1 MCSFAPPDTAPP
13 DLLFLCLLP
22 SKPNPQGGD
31 VVKGDGSSED
41 SIYGGKFNDEKPGLK
56 LRHEG
61 RGTLGMANS
70 GKNSNTSQFYLTL
83 AEGPLKQL
91 DGKHVVFGRIS
102 PESLPVLDAVEARA
116 FAGGVKGEEG
126 EQPAVPIV
134 IAGCGVLGEESS

>member
-1 MCSFAPPDTAPP
+1 
-13 DLLFLCLLP
+13 
-22 SKPNPQGGD
+22 
-31 VVKGDGSSED
+31 
-41 SIYGGKFNDEKPGLK
+41 
-56 LRHEG
+56 
-61 RGTLGMANS
+61 MANS

-116 FAGGVKGEEG
+116 FAGGVEGEEG